1 MKFKFPRIDPYKKK
15 LRGNTLLFV
24 ASIYHP
30 VDELEHTEFIDILST
45 IMSSVPENANF
56 IGGHDVN
63 ANLGI
68 RSKMYGKTLGP
79 WGIKN
84 RNMKGRRLL
93 GFFSNNQLKI
103 ANSFY
108 KKSSYVTWRSFNKT
122 RSPHMLDV
130 IYMSKSFYKC
140 VSNCGISKT
149 GMKSDHSAVRLEF
162 VNRSITF
169 KTTFFKKPLIDWKSI
184 KEK

>member
-1 MKFKFPRIDPYKKK
+1 M
-15 LRGNTLLFV
+15 
-24 ASIYHP
+24 
-30 VDELEHTEFIDILST
+30 ST
-45 IMSSVPENANF
+45 IMSSVPKKAKF

-63 ANLGI
+63 SNIGV

-79 WGIKN
+79 SLIKN

-93 GFFSNNQLKI
+93 GFFSNNQLKV

-108 KKSSYVTWRSFNKT
+108 KKSSYVTWRSFNKM

-130 IYMSKSFYKC
+130 ISVSENFFKC
-140 VSNCGISKT
+140 VKSCGILKT

-162 VNRSITF
+162 MNRSIKF
-169 KTTFFKKPLIDWKSI
+169 KTTFFKNPVIDWKSI
-184 KEK
+184 KEKGEVNKKFNVSLRNRPKTPYNYTEFNDDILRSG